1 MPKPAVLPPEEWA
14 EWPDEKL
21 LDLRICQLGVS
32 IETSVLAERIAAL
45 QAELDGR
52 GLEGFKPHFWL
63 SDEWFSPD
71 GVPGV
76 AIPFYLA
83 HPRLE
88 RLERTYMLEVEG
100 GTPDWCMR
108 ILRHEAG
115 HAIDNAYK
123 LRQRR
128 RRQQVFGPSYK
139 AYPQFYDP
147 KPYSKSFVLHLD
159 SWYAQSHPD
168 EDFAETFAVWLK
180 PDSQWRERYHDWP
193 ALKKLEY
200 MDELMRELAG
210 QQPAHV
216 SRRRLDP
223 LSRIRKTL
231 RQHYDR
237 KREHYAI
244 EKPNFYDRD
253 LRRLFN
259 ETNESTRGI

>member
-1 MPKPAVLPPEEWA
+1 
-14 EWPDEKL
+14 
-21 LDLRICQLGVS
+21 
-32 IETSVLAERIAAL
+32 
-45 QAELDGR
+45 
-52 GLEGFKPHFWL
+52 
-63 SDEWFSPD
+63 D

-100 GTPDWCMR
+100 GTPEWCMR

-168 EDFAETFAVWLK
+168 EDFAETFAVWLT
-180 PDSQWRERYHDWP
+180 PNSEWRQRYGGWR
-193 ALKKLEY
+193 AQRKLEY
-200 MDELMRELAG
+200 MDTLMRSLGG
-210 QQPAHV
+210 QRPRV
-216 SRRRLDP
+216 VNREEVDP
-223 LSRIRKTL
+223 
-231 RQHYDR
+231 
-237 KREHYAI
+237 
-244 EKPNFYDRD
+244 
-253 LRRLFN
+253 LRRL
-259 ETNESTRGI
+259 RL